1 MVLMV
6 VVLRLSSPPR
16 CGFLIYVESLLSMF
30 VDILSEI
37 WLVVLRFPMCLLV

>member
-1 MVLMV
+1 MV
-6 VVLRLSSPPR
+6 VVLLSSPPP
-16 CGFLIYVESLLSMF
+16 CGFLIIYVESLLSMF